1 MLMLKPS
8 KRKISQQQTVHLIN
22 RPIHNVIK
30 RQRIIFC
37 LFLWSSSLSFH
48 NLATSYMLQKLS
60 IRNYALIDSVDL
72 ELDKGLNIITG
83 ETGAGKSIML
93 GALSLILGQRAE
105 TKYFFNQDKKCIIEG
120 WFLLADTQL
129 QSLFEENDVDFYKEN
144 TLRREISTDGKSRAF
159 INDTPVTL
167 TVMKQIGERL
177 IDIHSQHATQEVS
190 DPSFQLL
197 MVDTLAGH
205 QPLLMDYRNKFKL
218 YKQQQQHLS
227 ELQTKANEARNKQDY
242 EQFLFNELE
251 SASLQADEQEKLETE
266 LQMLNNAE
274 SIKRSLLTAYNL
286 LSEEETA
293 ILPILK
299 EVVGQFQSVEK
310 FNPEYEALNERLRSV
325 LIEVKDIA
333 AETAGLE
340 EHIVFNPARIDEINA
355 RLDLIYG
362 LQQKHRVNNIEEL
375 LNIQHQL
382 SDNLANLLSSDEE
395 IEKLIKALELLQA
408 DLEIM
413 AGKLSA
419 NRNKAILN
427 TEASVGKILHQVGM
441 PNAKIKI
448 EQSQAAVLNKDGK
461 DLISLLFSAN
471 SGQAPA
477 PVGKVASGGE
487 LSRLMLAI
495 KSIMA
500 KHTSLPTLIFDEI
513 DTGISGETA
522 LRVGDV
528 IGELEKN
535 MQVICITHLPQIAA
549 KGDAHYFVYK
559 NEQSERT
566 TTGIRKLSNADRVSA
581 IAEMLSGKKPG
592 ASAMENAKDLLGYK
606 N

>member
-1 MLMLKPS
+1 
-8 KRKISQQQTVHLIN
+8 
-22 RPIHNVIK
+22 
-30 RQRIIFC
+30 
-37 LFLWSSSLSFH
+37 
-48 NLATSYMLQKLS
+48 MLQKLS
-60 IRNYALIDSVDL
+60 IRNYALIDSVEL
-72 ELDKGLNIITG
+72 ELGKGLNIITG

-105 TKYFFNQDKKCIIEG
+105 TRYFFNQDKKCIIEG
-120 WFLLADTQL
+120 WFLLADEQL
-129 QSLFEENDVDFYKEN
+129 QGLFEENDLDFYKEN

-167 TVMKQIGERL
+167 AVMKQVGERL
-177 IDIHSQHATQEVS
+177 IDIHSQHATLEVN
-190 DPSFQLL
+190 DPAFQLSV
-197 MVDTLAGH
+197 VDTLADH
-205 QPLLMDYRNKFKL
+205 QQLLIDYRNKFKQYRL
-218 YKQQQQHLS
+218 QQQLLT
-227 ELQTKANEARNKQDY
+227 ELQTKAGEARNKQDY

-251 SASLQADEQEKLETE
+251 NANLQIDEQEKLETE

-274 SIKRSLLTAYNL
+274 SIKRNLLTSYNL

-293 ILPILK
+293 VLPILK
-299 EVVGQFQSVEK
+299 EVIGQLQSIEK
-310 FNPEYEALNERLRSV
+310 FNPVYNELNDRLRSA
-325 LIEVKDIA
+325 LIELKDIA

-340 EHIVFNPARIDEINA
+340 EDIVFNPSRIEEVNL
-355 RLDLIYG
+355 RLDLVYG
-362 LQQKHRVNNIEEL
+362 LQQKHRVSTIEAL
-375 LNIQHQL
+375 LNIKDQL
-382 SDNLANLLSSDEE
+382 SDNLTNLLSGDEE
-395 IEKLIKALELLQA
+395 IERLRRELELMFTELEDMALELTN
-408 DLEIM
+408 
-413 AGKLSA
+413 
-419 NRNKAILN
+419 NRSKAIL
-427 TEASVGKILHQVGM
+427 TAEISIGKILQQVGM

-448 EQSQAAVLNKDGK
+448 EQTQAAELNKDGK

-471 SGQAPA
+471 SGQPPA

-500 KHTSLPTLIFDEI
+500 RHTSLPTLIFDEI

-528 IGELEKN
+528 IGELERN

-566 TTGIRKLSNADRVSA
+566 TTGIRKLDNSDRVKA
-581 IAEMLSGKKPG
+581 IAEMLSGNAPG
-592 ASAMENAKDLLGYK
+592 ASAMENAKELLGYK